1 MNGLI
6 RGSLGNPY
14 AVTVM
19 SLTLMVLGVLSIN
32 LIPIDILACLQESGR
47 SDADFLQWDVGQ

>member
-6 RGSLGNPY
+6 RASLGNPY

-19 SLTLMVLGVLSIN
+19 SLTLIVLGC
-32 LIPIDILACLQESGR
+32 AEHH
-47 SDADFLQWDVGQ
+47 A